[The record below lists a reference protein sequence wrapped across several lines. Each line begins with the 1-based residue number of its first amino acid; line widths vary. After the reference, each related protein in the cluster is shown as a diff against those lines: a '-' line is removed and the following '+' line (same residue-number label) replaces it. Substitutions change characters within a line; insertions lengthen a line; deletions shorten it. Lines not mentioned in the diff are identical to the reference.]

1 MSMLSHLLRHFLG
14 RAFPGV
20 PVESRNLADSPEGF
34 NDQGIALASAGRYD
48 EALKAFDRALELRP
62 GYPQAL
68 INRGN
73 ALEDLRRPD
82 AALASYDRAL
92 SIMPGNAGFHINRG
106 NAISALGDHRGA
118 LESYDRAIAL
128 DAASAGA
135 FYCRG
140 EALLEL
146 GHFDE
151 AADSFGRALVLDPA
165 LENLLG
171 MWLHARLMVCDWRG
185 IGEHFSRLS
194 DRIAQSE
201 PVSPP
206 FPLVAIPATP
216 ALQRKAAETWAR
228 AKFPVSLTSPFVV
241 SRPTHG
247 RIRVGYFSADFHL
260 HATSHLMAELFERHD
275 RSRFELTAFSFGPA
289 RQDAMR
295 ARVSR
300 AFENFVDV
308 REMSDAEI
316 VSAARRYGIDI
327 AVDLKGYC
335 KDSRTGIFA
344 QRVAP
349 VQVNYLGYPG
359 TMGAPFI
366 DYMIADTVIIPEE
379 QRQHYSERIVYLPES
394 YQPND
399 TRRPISGREFA
410 KTEQGLPQTGFVF
423 CCFNNNFKILPA
435 TFERWMRILRSVEG
449 SVLWLL
455 EDNTTAAGNL
465 RREAQARGVD
475 PGRLVFAPRMA
486 LPEHLARH
494 RAADLFLDTL
504 PCNAHTTAS
513 DALWAGLPVLT
524 CPGETFAGRV
534 AASLLKAIRLPEL
547 VAQSGEDY
555 ERLAIELARSPGR
568 IADLKRKLEANRQV
582 APLFDIERFTRHLEA
597 GFAAMYE
604 RDRAGLPPADI
615 HVVGKPGIS

>member
-1 MSMLSHLLRHFLG
+1 MLSHLVRHFLG
-14 RAFPGV
+14 RVFPGV
-20 PVESRNLADSPEGF
+20 ANESRNPADQPETF
-34 NDQGIALASAGRYD
+34 NDQGIALASAGRFD

-62 GYPQAL
+62 DYPQAL

-171 MWLHARLMVCDWRG
+171 MWLHTRLMVCDWRG

-216 ALQRKAAETWAR
+216 ALQRKAAQTWAR
-228 AKFPVSLTSPFVV
+228 AKFPVFLTSPFVAN
-241 SRPTHG
+241 RPAHG

-308 REMSDAEI
+308 RDMSDAEI
-316 VSAARRYGIDI
+316 VSAARRDGIDI

-366 DYMIADTVIIPEE
+366 DYMIADAVIIPEE
-379 QRQHYSERIVYLPES
+379 HRPHYSEKIVYLPDS

-399 TRRPISGREFA
+399 TRRPISGREFSKA
-410 KTEQGLPQTGFVF
+410 ELGLPQTGFVF
-423 CCFNNNFKILPA
+423 CCFNNNFKILPE
-435 TFERWMRILRSVEG
+435 TFDSWMRILGSVEG

-455 EDNTTAAGNL
+455 EDNATAAANL
-465 RREAQARGVD
+465 RREAQVRGVD
-475 PGRLVFAPRMA
+475 PRRLVFAPRMA

-504 PCNAHTTAS
+504 PRNAHTPAS

-568 IADLKRKLEANRQV
+568 IADLKRKLDANRQV

-615 HVVGKPGIS
+615 RVVGKPGIS